1 MVVTDTIADMI
12 CRINNALMRKKSE
25 LDIPLSKVKQE
36 IARLLKEEGYIANYE
51 VIEDKVQG
59 TLRVSLK
66 YTPEGDSV
74 IRELKRR
81 SRPGK
86 RQYVGIEEIPKVIEG
101 LGRAVISTSRG
112 LMTDKECRKNR
123 LGGEV
128 LLYVW

>member
-1 MVVTDTIADMI
+1 MVVTDTVADMI

-25 LDIPLSKVKQE
+25 TDVPLSKIKQE

-51 VIEDKVQG
+51 VVENKVQG
-59 TLRVSLK
+59 TLRISLK
-66 YTPEGDSV
+66 YTPSGDSV
-74 IRELKRR
+74 IRDLKRI

-86 RQYVGIEEIPKVIEG
+86 RQYVNVDEIPKVIEG

>member
-1 MVVTDTIADMI
+1 MVVTDTIVDMI
-12 CRINNALMRKKSE
+12 CRIDNALMRKRGE
-25 LDIPLSKVKQE
+25 VDIPLSKVKQE
-36 IARLLKEEGYIANYE
+36 IARLLKEEGYVANYE

-59 TLRVSLK
+59 MLRISLK
-66 YTPEGDSV
+66 YTPAGDSV
-74 IRELKRR
+74 IKDFKRI

-86 RQYVGIEEIPKVIEG
+86 RQYVNVDEIPKVIEG

>member
-1 MVVTDTIADMI
+1 MVVTDTVADMI

-25 LDIPLSKVKQE
+25 TDVPLSKIKQE

-51 VIEDKVQG
+51 VVENKVQG
-59 TLRVSLK
+59 TLRISLK
-66 YTPEGDSV
+66 YTPTGDSV
-74 IRELKRR
+74 IRDLKRI

-86 RQYVGIEEIPKVIEG
+86 RQYVNVDEIPKVIEG